1 MIDDEAR
8 EPLLANALLSLP
20 SRVEEPTF
28 LQDVIAKFGGEVN
41 DPGRGAT
48 GLGSVVD
55 VGTGESVITSKN

>member
-1 MIDDEAR
+1 
-8 EPLLANALLSLP
+8 
-20 SRVEEPTF
+20 VEEPTF